1 VSPIHARLVGGHA
14 AAVLASGDGEVMAA
28 YRKAAWVRL
37 PGGLVALTA
46 PAVPPGPLHVT
57 LDGPPPAAPGAPVRR
72 VGSRLRVGGSAVELR
87 GAQRWTGPLPDPG
100 EVRRGA
106 DLVVWATAAAA
117 AGSALTA
124 APYREP
130 ACHAVA
136 RLRDGDLGGA
146 VATLAGLGPGLT
158 PAGDDALAGMLLALR
173 AIEGPGAEPRLG
185 AAVAVAVART
195 TRLSLALLRCA
206 AAGQAL
212 APVHQLLGAAARGDR
227 AAALAAATAVA
238 EVGATSGADF
248 CYGLRAAI
256 PSRC

>member
-1 VSPIHARLVGGHA
+1 MSQLGARLIGGHA
-14 AAVLASGDGEVMAA
+14 AAALASGDGEVVAA

-37 PGGLVALTA
+37 PGGPVALTA
-46 PAVPPGPLHVT
+46 PAIPPGPLHVT
-57 LDGPPPAAPGAPVRR
+57 LDGPLPSARGAAVRR
-72 VGSRLRVGGSAVELR
+72 AGSRLHVGGSVVELG
-87 GAQRWTGPLPDPG
+87 GARPWTGPLPDPD

-106 DLVVWATAAAA
+106 GLVVWATAAVA
-117 AGSALTA
+117 AGSALTT

-130 ACHAVA
+130 ARRAVA
-136 RLRDGDLGGA
+136 RLRDGDLAGA
-146 VATLAGLGPGLT
+146 VDTLAGLGPGLT

-173 AIEGPGAEPRLG
+173 AVEGPDAEPRLV
-185 AAVAVAVART
+185 AAVAGAPT
-195 TRLSLALLRCA
+195 TTLSLTVLRCA

>member
-57 LDGPPPAAPGAPVRR
+57 LDSPPPAAPGAPVRR
-72 VGSRLRVGGSAVELR
+72 AGSRLRVGGSAVELR

-130 ACHAVA
+130 ARHAVA

-146 VATLAGLGPGLT
+146 VTTLAGLGPGLT

-185 AAVAVAVART
+185 AAVAVART

>member
-1 VSPIHARLVGGHA
+1 MSPIHARLVGGHA

-72 VGSRLRVGGSAVELR
+72 AGSRLRVGGSAVELR
-87 GAQRWTGPLPDPG
+87 GAQRWTGPLPAPG

-106 DLVVWATAAAA
+106 EVVVWATVAAA

-130 ACHAVA
+130 ARQAVA

-185 AAVAVAVART
+185 AAVAVART
-195 TRLSLALLRCA
+195 TALGLALLRCA
-206 AAGQAL
+206 TAGQAL
-212 APVHQLLGAAARGDR
+212 APVHRLLGAAARGDR

>member
-1 VSPIHARLVGGHA
+1 VSPLHARLVGGHA
-14 AAVLASGDGEVMAA
+14 TAALASGDGEVVAA

-57 LDGPPPAAPGAPVRR
+57 LDGPLPAARGAPVMRA
-72 VGSRLRVGGSAVELR
+72 GSRLRVGRAEVELG
-87 GAQRWTGPLPDPG
+87 GARPWAGPLPDPG

-130 ACHAVA
+130 ARHAVA
-136 RLRDGDLGGA
+136 RLRDGDLDGA
-146 VATLAGLGPGLT
+146 VTTLAGLGPGLT

-185 AAVAVAVART
+185 AAVAAART
-195 TRLSLALLRCA
+195 TTLSLALLRCA

-212 APVHQLLGAAARGDR
+212 APVHQLLGAAARDDR
-227 AAALAAATAVA
+227 ATALAAATAIA

-248 CYGLRAAI
+248 CYGMRAAI